1 VDPDTGC
8 VFCDEPWRQV
18 RHSKE
23 HVLPQWMRKHEQ
35 ALLTS
40 SRTRSSFGLSYD
52 EQHRVFDELP
62 AAMVTSKA
70 SLLHLTTRKVC
81 EPCNTGWMA
90 RLEMAAEPLVLQMA
104 EAARTG
110 EPAPLTV
117 ASARTLSLWC
127 QKTSITLE
135 LSAAKPDNIPAGF
148 PGATGLAAGKL
159 PRGSCVWAARHPRD
173 YDLATAQA
181 CMEIADSPVPEPGD
195 PSWVARLT
203 SFVYH
208 QLSFLVFTPE
218 RPGRPL
224 PAPFRPEQWTLIW
237 PATSPPDY
245 PPLEVINGSELTAT
259 FMSVFSWLPAVHAQA
274 IRRRG
279 ATS

>member
-8 VFCDEPWRQV
+8 VFCDKPWRQV

-35 ALLTS
+35 YLLTS
-40 SRTRSSFGLSYD
+40 SRTRSGFGLTYD

-62 AAMVTSKA
+62 AATVTSKA
-70 SLLHLTTRKVC
+70 SLLHLTTRKIC

-110 EPAPLTV
+110 EPARFTV

-135 LSAAKPDNIPAGF
+135 LSSARPDDFQAGF
-148 PGATGLAAGKL
+148 PGATELAAGKL
-159 PRGSCVWAARHPRD
+159 PRGSCVWAARHPLD
-173 YDLATAQA
+173 YDLATAEA
-181 CMEIADSPVPEPGD
+181 CLQIAGSPVPEPGD
-195 PSWVARLT
+195 PFWVARLT

-208 QLSFLVFTPE
+208 QVSFLVFTPE

-224 PAPFRPEQWTLIW
+224 PGPFRPERWTLIW

-245 PPLEVINGSELTAT
+245 PPLEAINGSELTAT
-259 FMSVFSWLPAVHAQA
+259 FMSVMSWLPAVHAQA
-274 IRRRG
+274 IRRHG
-279 ATS
+279 G

>member
-1 VDPDTGC
+1 VDPGTGC
-8 VFCDEPWRQV
+8 VFCDKPWREV
-18 RHSKE
+18 RHSTE

-40 SRTRSSFGLSYD
+40 SRTRYGFGLTYD
-52 EQHRVFDELP
+52 EQHRVFHELP
-62 AAMVTSKA
+62 PTGLVTSKA

-90 RLEMAAEPLVLQMA
+90 RLEIAAEPLILQMA

-110 EPAPLTV
+110 EPAPLTP

-135 LSAAKPDNIPAGF
+135 LCAATPEDFPARF
-148 PGATGLAAGKL
+148 PGATGLAAGKM
-159 PRGSCVWAARHPRD
+159 PRGSCVWAAQHPRD

-181 CMEIADSPVPEPGD
+181 CMQIADRPVPEPGD
-195 PSWVARLT
+195 PFWVAWLT

-208 QLSFLVFTPE
+208 QVSFLIFTPE
-218 RPGRPL
+218 RPGRPIPGPL
-224 PAPFRPEQWTLIW
+224 RPERWTRIW
-237 PATSPPDY
+237 PATGPPDY
-245 PPLEVINGSELTAT
+245 PPLETINGSELTAT
-259 FMSVFSWLPAVHAQA
+259 FSSVTSWLPPVHAHA
-274 IRRRG
+274 VRKHNG
-279 ATS
+279 